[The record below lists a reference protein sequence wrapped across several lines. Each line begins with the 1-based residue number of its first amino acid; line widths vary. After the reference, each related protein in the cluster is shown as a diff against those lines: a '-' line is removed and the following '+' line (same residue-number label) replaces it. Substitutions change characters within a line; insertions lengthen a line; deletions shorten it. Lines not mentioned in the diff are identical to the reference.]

1 MLVGCLE
8 VDGKLVQNGPQA
20 EPFCLQTH
28 LKTASKWSGTKMEQ
42 LPLPVFSLSIILELH
57 KGPAQGAFEIPPPQP
72 FAGVAQLAR
81 AFGSYPE
88 CHWFESD
95 RRYQVKTVQ
104 VAKLGR
110 FLFVCVALKISV
122 FSITSSSYT
131 SPTHPKWHKLG
142 IFLMI
147 LRLKVQ
153 YFYTSKPPAFRLQ
166 KEK

>member
-8 VDGKLVQNGPQA
+8 VDGKLVQNGSQA

-28 LKTASKWSGTKMEQ
+28 LKIASKWSGTKMEQ

-95 RRYQVKTVQ
+95 RRYQQKPFRL
-104 VAKLGR
+104 KDLDGF
-110 FLFVCVALKISV
+110 FLFKSRQEPASRLNSGFTHLRQPSKVAQNCGNPH
-122 FSITSSSYT
+122 FYE
-131 SPTHPKWHKLG
+131 
-142 IFLMI
+142 
-147 LRLKVQ
+147 LRVQ
-153 YFYTSKPPAFRLQ
+153 HCLTL
-166 KEK
+166 

>member
-72 FAGVAQLAR
+72 FAGVSQLAR
-81 AFGSYPE
+81 ESGSYPE

-95 RRYQVKTVQ
+95 RRYHQKQ
-104 VAKLGR
+104 CSSDELHCFILYMCIK
-110 FLFVCVALKISV
+110 SV
-122 FSITSSSYT
+122 
-131 SPTHPKWHKLG
+131 
-142 IFLMI
+142 
-147 LRLKVQ
+147 R
-153 YFYTSKPPAFRLQ
+153 
-166 KEK
+166 

>member
-95 RRYQVKTVQ
+95 RRYQHSVVRKNCAV
-104 VAKLGR
+104 
-110 FLFVCVALKISV
+110 FLF
-122 FSITSSSYT
+122 
-131 SPTHPKWHKLG
+131 
-142 IFLMI
+142 
-147 LRLKVQ
+147 
-153 YFYTSKPPAFRLQ
+153 
-166 KEK
+166 